1 MNEAVSGNARA
12 QRPGAAI
19 IIAGARFELCPE
31 GALYWP
37 SQRALIVSDLHLEKA
52 SALAP
57 RQLLPP
63 YDSAATL
70 AALGMLCRRLT
81 PRRIIA
87 LGDSFHDEAGHDRLD
102 EAARHA
108 LASLQSGRDWYWVA
122 GNHDPAPPVGAGG
135 EAVGEISMDGLVFRH
150 QPQPGGQGEE
160 GEIAGHLHPAA
171 RVRVRGRTFRR
182 KCFIGDENRLILPA
196 FGALTGSLNVLDPA
210 FAGLFTGSFTTWM
223 LGRGHLHAMPARRLL
238 PDG

>member
-1 MNEAVSGNARA
+1 MGQSGLASG
-12 QRPGAAI
+12 PGAAAI
-19 IIAGARFELCPE
+19 TIGGARLELCAE

-37 SQRALIVSDLHLEKA
+37 DERTLIVADLHLEKA

-57 RQLLPP
+57 RHLLPP

-70 AALGMLCRRLT
+70 AALGALCRRLA

-87 LGDSFHDEAGHDRLD
+87 LGDSFHDESGHDRLP
-102 EAARHA
+102 ETSRRA
-108 LASLQSGRDWYWVA
+108 LAALQAGREWLWVA

-135 EAVGEISMDGLVFRH
+135 DAVGEIRFDGLAFRH
-150 QPQPGGQGEE
+150 RPMAGES

-171 RVRVRGRTFRR
+171 RVRVRGRAFRR
-182 KCFIGDENRLILPA
+182 KCFIGDGTRMILPA

-210 FAGLFTGSFTTWM
+210 FAGLFPGSYTAWM
-223 LGRGHLHAMPARRLL
+223 LGRSHLHAMPARRLL